1 MEKTFLLSQLEAVLF
16 AAGEPLAV
24 SKLAQALQL
33 TEEELRPLLKEYR
46 QELEQPQHGFRL
58 VRLED
63 CVQLTT
69 KREYEGVVKEAL
81 QLRKNAPLSNAALEV
96 LSIVAYNQP
105 VTKGFVEQVRG
116 VDSSSIVNSLTE
128 KELLQE
134 AGRLD
139 VPGHPILY
147 ETTPNFL
154 RCFGLS
160 SLEELPKLPDE
171 SGQLKMDDVM
181 AAQAAEE
188 ASKQEE

>member
-33 TEEELRPLLKEYR
+33 TEEELRPLLEEYR
-46 QELEQPQHGFRL
+46 QELEQPQRGFRL
-58 VRLED
+58 VWLED

-69 KREYEGVVKEAL
+69 KREHEEVVKEAL

-96 LSIVAYNQP
+96 LAIVAYNQP
-105 VTKGFVEQVRG
+105 VTKSFVEQVRG

-181 AAQAAEE
+181 AAQEAEE
-188 ASKQEE
+188 ASQQEE

>member
-1 MEKTFLLSQLEAVLF
+1 MGKTEAILFAGGEPVSLDRIAQVLGVRTPVIDSIVSALQEKYNTPSSGIQLMRLGDSAQFCTNPAYVEPVREVLDLKRGTPLSQ
-16 AAGEPLAV
+16 AAMEVLAV
-24 SKLAQALQL
+24 
-33 TEEELRPLLKEYR
+33 
-46 QELEQPQHGFRL
+46 
-58 VRLED
+58 
-63 CVQLTT
+63 
-69 KREYEGVVKEAL
+69 
-81 QLRKNAPLSNAALEV
+81 
-96 LSIVAYNQP
+96 VAYNQP
-105 VTKGFVEQVRG
+105 VTKSFVEQVRG

-139 VPGHPILY
+139 VPGRPILY

-181 AAQAAEE
+181 AAQEAEE
-188 ASKQEE
+188 ASQQEE